1 MTKSRNVVAS
11 VLARL
16 RNVAAAGGLNS
27 AEREELTRQRRENRF
42 VGGGT
47 PGVGIELAEQG
58 KGAAE
63 GPVLNWGCQYSARCL
78 GRF

>member
-27 AEREELTRQRRENRF
+27 AEREELTRQRREIRC

-47 PGVGIELAEQG
+47 PGVR
-58 KGAAE
+58 
-63 GPVLNWGCQYSARCL
+63 V
-78 GRF
+78 

>member
-16 RNVAAAGGLNS
+16 RNVAAAGGLSS

-47 PGVGIELAEQG
+47 PGWE
-58 KGAAE
+58 
-63 GPVLNWGCQYSARCL
+63 SS
-78 GRF
+78 

>member
-16 RNVAAAGGLNS
+16 RNVAAAGGLSS

-47 PGVGIELAEQG
+47 PGVGVELAENV
-58 KGAAE
+58 KGASE